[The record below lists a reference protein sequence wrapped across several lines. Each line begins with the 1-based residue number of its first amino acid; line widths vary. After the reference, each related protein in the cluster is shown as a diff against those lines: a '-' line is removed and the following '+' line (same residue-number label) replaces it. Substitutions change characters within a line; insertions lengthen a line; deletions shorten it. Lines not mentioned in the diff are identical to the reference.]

1 MDNEIE
7 LENVVLKVPANH
19 IPDNKYERFK
29 LRLKEYSNRNSER
42 NAMLFIL
49 GVATGYRAQDITDLT
64 IHQIRQALND
74 GEFVIQEKKQYRAW
88 LTHIENYPNSK
99 KKKPDVRRAPIKK
112 TLYKLLKDFVINKK
126 ASDYAFASQ
135 KGNGN
140 DYINEKSFSEI
151 LSKVGNSVG
160 LKHISGHSMRKTF
173 ANRIWE
179 RTHSLEKVRI
189 ALGHKSIEVTKRYLG
204 IANTIINDA
213 AEIVDE
219 FI

>member
-7 LENVVLKVPANH
+7 LVDKVLKVPANH

-42 NAMLFIL
+42 NSMLFIL
-49 GVATGYRAQDITDLT
+49 GVATGYRSQDITDLT
-64 IHQIRQALND
+64 IQQIRQALND

-88 LTHIENYPNSK
+88 ITHIENYPNSK
-99 KKKPDVRRAPIKK
+99 KKKPDVRRSPIKK
-112 TLYKLLKDFVINKK
+112 TLNKLLKEYVVNKR
-126 ASDYAFASQ
+126 ASDYAFTSQ
-135 KGNGN
+135 KGN
-140 DYINEKSFSEI
+140 DYISEKSFSEI
-151 LSKVGNSVG
+151 LSKVGNAIG

-173 ANRIWE
+173 AHKIWE
-179 RTHSLEKVRI
+179 RTHDLEKVRI
-189 ALGHKSIEVTKRYLG
+189 ALGHKSIEVTRRYLG

-213 AEIVDE
+213 ADILDE